1 MKSNKEL
8 LNNILNNSI
17 EGIILIKDGFITD
30 INQSLVE
37 ILKYES
43 KNELIGNLVTGVLIP
58 NINTK
63 YIKYESK
70 TYQELNIITKNGE
83 TIPVLIKIIDLDK
96 RNKVAYILN
105 LSELKEKEKLLI
117 TKSKHSAMGEMISM
131 IAHQWRQP
139 LTAISATINN
149 LSLQIILGKEL
160 NKNELEKEL
169 SLINDYAQ
177 YLSGTIDDFR
187 NFYKKDKVKRL
198 VTIESIVEQAINI
211 IKPSLSSNLINLDIN
226 FESHEKIKTY
236 ATEIN
241 HVVLNILK
249 NAEDVLIENK
259 IINPKITI
267 RTFKNEKNV
276 FLEIENNGNKIKE
289 ENINKIFEPYFST
302 RLSKDGTGL
311 GLYMSKVII
320 EEHCNGLL
328 SVKNSKNGVIFKISI
343 PKE

>member
-63 YIKYESK
+63 YIKYESR

-139 LTAISATINN
+139 LNTLSSIVSKIYFRNHTNRLDKESIENSLNDINN
-149 LSLQIILGKEL
+149 QIVYMS
-160 NKNELEKEL
+160 N
-169 SLINDYAQ
+169 
-177 YLSGTIDDFR
+177 TIDDFR
-187 NFYKKDKVKRL
+187 NFFSKEKNKEYIDLYEITKL
-198 VTIESIVEQAINI
+198 V
-211 IKPSLSSNLINLDIN
+211 IKMIHSDLDSNDI
-226 FESHEKIKTY
+226 KIKLEKKNNLSKIFLY
-236 ATEIN
+236 KNDLIQ
-241 HVVLNILK
+241 VILNILNNSK
-249 NAEDVLIENK
+249 DAFIENK
-259 IINPKITI
+259 ITNKNISII
-267 RTFKNEKNV
+267 IDENEKFQTIVLKDNA
-276 FLEIENNGNKIKE
+276 GG
-289 ENINKIFEPYFST
+289 INKDIIDHVFNPYFST
-302 RLSKDGTGL
+302 KSDRNGTGL
-311 GLYMSKVII
+311 GLYICKTII
-320 EEHCNGLL
+320 EKKLNGQIYINSL
-328 SVKNSKNGVIFKISI
+328 KNKTEIKIEI
-343 PKE
+343 EK